1 MENQLVKTNTL
12 SSSLP
17 VDVWVVGNDREFWD
31 RVLTQLNPTTDVR
44 CSYSLFG
51 YDEALELLAA
61 GAAVEVLLLATPLS
75 GMDGVEGLRKI
86 KALRPALRVILLAD
100 SEDHAPVFQAICA
113 GASGYLLKDSSP
125 DQDQIVESVRE
136 VMAGGS
142 PMSPRVVT
150 LVLEMFLK
158 LAQQP
163 TGDFRLTERERQ
175 ILELMKKGLIKK
187 EIAIQMKLSFHTVD
201 DYLRNIYRKLH
212 VHNQAEAMAKAMKYK
227 LL

>member
-1 MENQLVKTNTL
+1 MKT
-12 SSSLP
+12 SALP
-17 VDVWVVGNDREFWD
+17 SPPPIDVWVVGDDLQFRDE
-31 RVLTQLNPTTDVR
+31 VEGSLKPAAEVR
-44 CSYSLFG
+44 CSFSFFG
-51 YDEALELLAA
+51 PGEALGLLGT
-61 GAAVEVLLLATPLS
+61 GAAVDVLILVMPLP
-75 GMDGVEGLRKI
+75 GAGGVEGLRKI
-86 KALRPALRVILLAD
+86 KAIRPALPVILLAD
-100 SEDHAPVFQAICA
+100 SEDHDPVFQAICA

-125 DQDQIVESVRE
+125 NQDQILESVRE

-150 LVLEMFLK
+150 LLLEMFLK

-163 TGDFRLTERERQ
+163 TKDFKLTERERQ

-187 EIAIQMKLSFHTVD
+187 EIANQMKLSFHTVD
-201 DYLRNIYRKLH
+201 DYLRNIYNKLH